1 MNAKEKLQ
9 MEIFGSLIG
18 TVPDEYLKIFKDTIE
33 AKMYNYDISEYT
45 TTDISIYQGSKTEKL
60 LKYYEIGKLS
70 SKKKEETVIQCKRVA
85 YQLVDMVHKELDE
98 VTKEDIR
105 YFLIRYQQIHHVSDC
120 TMDCKRR
127 YLSSIFKYLYE
138 NEVIKKN
145 PMSAIEVV
153 KYKKV
158 VKQPLKDE
166 EIERIKLACTSKR
179 NLAIITF
186 FLGTGVRVSELCNIN
201 LSDVDFINYR
211 CKVLGKGNKERI
223 VYFNGSVYVM
233 LMEYLKTRKDI
244 NIENIMYSTGKD
256 VPLFASKQKNH
267 QRLTRRGVAL
277 MVKNLRESSGVS
289 RLHCHLFR
297 ATYATNLA
305 KRGVSIELI
314 AKALGHADL
323 KTISRYVLTGDDE
336 LENALQRVGSAA

>member
-1 MNAKEKLQ
+1 MR
-9 MEIFGSLIG
+9 
-18 TVPDEYLKIFKDTIE
+18 
-33 AKMYNYDISEYT
+33 
-45 TTDISIYQGSKTEKL
+45 
-60 LKYYEIGKLS
+60 
-70 SKKKEETVIQCKRVA
+70 QCKRVA

-98 VTKEDIR
+98 ITKEDVR
-105 YFLIRYQQIHHVSDC
+105 FFLIRYPQLYNVSDC

-127 YLSSIFKYLYE
+127 YLSSIFGYLYE
-138 NEVIKKN
+138 NEIIRKN

-179 NLAIITF
+179 DLAIVTF
-186 FLGTGVRVSELCNIN
+186 FLETGVRVSELCGIN
-201 LSDVDFINYR
+201 MTDVDFSKYR

-223 VYFNGSVYVM
+223 VHFTGKTYVM
-233 LMEYLKTRKDI
+233 LMEYLKTRDDI
-244 NIENIMYSTGKD
+244 DMENLMYSSAQD
-256 VPLFASKQKNH
+256 VPLFASNH
-267 QRLTRRGVAL
+267 KTHPRLTRHGVET
-277 MVKNLRESSGVS
+277 MVRNLRQPSGVT

-305 KRGVSIELI
+305 KRGVGLELI

-323 KTISRYVLTGDDE
+323 NSISRYVLTGDDE
-336 LENALQRVGSAA
+336 LELALRRVGSAM